1 MKKTIA
7 LLLCLLFLASVLAGC
22 GETEAGVAGNE
33 PQNTEPQSTE
43 TPAETGGI
51 SAASP
56 DAYDADLVVL
66 QLDGEDVTWGEL
78 YPWVRYAVTAFEE
91 SYGEVEDM
99 SAPISEEYDVTYS
112 EYILGRAAAMMRYY
126 KSIEVNAAA
135 KGIKL
140 STEDADYV
148 ESTMTEYKKTFD
160 GDEEYEADIET
171 RFGNEEL
178 YRYMMEMSQLYSNM
192 FESVYGEN
200 GEKLPDDE
208 LQAAIEEKDYMMAK
222 HILIKTTDEDGNPL
236 SDEEKAE
243 KYAQMEK
250 ILAALDELDTQE
262 EKIKKFNALMGEY
275 SEDTGMLS
283 FPKGYLFTTGQPVP
297 EFEEAVRGLEE
308 YEYSGIV
315 ESAFGYHII
324 MRMPVDPDATPMEYS
339 QYAAYGIAYP
349 LRALVAEEKFSDAV
363 TEMALELPLET
374 TDNYDTIDLAEVFPK

>member
-7 LLLCLLFLASVLAGC
+7 LLLCLLFLVSALAGC
-22 GETEAGVAGNE
+22 GG
-33 PQNTEPQSTE
+33 TE
-43 TPAETGGI
+43 TGDTENETPGTQTAEPAVETASGI
-51 SAASP
+51 SVADP
-56 DAYDADLVVL
+56 DAYDADMVVL
-66 QLDGEDVTWGEL
+66 VQNGEDVTWGEL

-99 SAPISEEYDVTYS
+99 SAPIAEGYDVTYS
-112 EYILGRAAAMMRYY
+112 DYLLGRAAAMMRYY
-126 KSIEVNAAA
+126 KSIEVNAA
-135 KGIKL
+135 KDGIKL

-148 ESTMTEYKKTFD
+148 ENTMTEYKKTFAS
-160 GDEEYEADIET
+160 DEEYEADMAT

-208 LQAAIEEKDYMMAK
+208 LQTAVEEKDYMMAK
-222 HILIKTTDEDGNPL
+222 HILIKTTDEEGNPL
-236 SDEEKAE
+236 SEEEKAE

-250 ILAALDELDTQE
+250 ILTAIDELDTQE
-262 EKIKKFNALMGEY
+262 EKIKKFNALMAEY

-283 FPKGYLFTTGQPVP
+283 FPKGYLFTSGQPVP

-308 YEYSGIV
+308 YEYSDIV
-315 ESAFGYHII
+315 ESEYGYHII
-324 MRMPVDPDATPMEYS
+324 MRLPIDPDATPMEYS

-349 LRALVAEEKFSDAV
+349 LRALVAEEKFSETV
-363 TEMALELPLET
+363 TELALELPLET
-374 TDNYDTIDLAEVFPK
+374 TENYDTLDLSLVFPK